1 MNEIF
6 STYKLPIICGALGLI
21 LAILLIAVGFFKTLL
36 IVIMAAIG
44 VAIGMYLQRTGILEH
59 YFKS

>member
-21 LAILLIAVGFFKTLL
+21 LAILLVAVGFFKTLL
-36 IVIMAAIG
+36 IVIMVALG
-44 VAIGMYLQRTGILEH
+44 VAIGMYLKRAGILEH